1 MDNKTISILSY
12 ITLIGWLIAYFS
24 GKEKADD
31 SARYHLKQ
39 GLGLIVFSFA
49 LSIVLQIVMSITHIY
64 ALSYI
69 SVVSLMLLIIGA
81 INASNGAKKPLPF
94 IGSFFENKFAFIG

>member
-1 MDNKTISILSY
+1 M
-12 ITLIGWLIAYFS
+12 
-24 GKEKADD
+24 
-31 SARYHLKQ
+31 
-39 GLGLIVFSFA
+39 
-49 LSIVLQIVMSITHIY
+49 THIY

-69 SVVSLMLLIIGA
+69 SVVSLVLLIIGA